1 MEKKEIVLS
10 INPCIFGLNYHDPA
24 VAIISEGKIL
34 FGIEEERINGVK
46 GSKGIFPTHA
56 VKVALTHC
64 GCTEDDIT
72 KIAVAYDPCLWKKRL
87 DLEMTKIIYDNI
99 GKNTGEQE
107 YQVNSE
113 EILRSIIRSE
123 LPERYSFFSTPNLVN
138 ELILSKVGK
147 KEAVD
152 ISFYEHHLSH
162 VASSYEVSGF
172 KHAVGIVV
180 DGIGEAEATT
190 IWEIHNHEYRKIMQ
204 INYPNSLG
212 YFYAVATKFLGFE
225 PWQHEGKTMA
235 LAAYGHE
242 NKEICDRVQTIID
255 TTGSFYDVSNF
266 VSTNSADYL
275 MLDEDAAMQSI
286 AQKMGFPPRGKEDP
300 VSSQYIDFAWAVQNV
315 LEKSIIELINWA
327 IQATGITNV
336 CAAGGVFMNCKMN
349 MVVRENSLAK
359 NYFVQPLAGDAGLVI
374 GAGLLASKSNFKG
387 SFSGLNL
394 GPEYSDEEIEAVL
407 CAAGV
412 KYRKAD
418 DLAYEVAQLIAQG
431 KIVGWFEG
439 RMEMG
444 ARALGSRSIL
454 ADPRDPNMSDRI
466 NHLIKHREKWR
477 PFACSVLEDSCDNI
491 FENYD
496 CEKAF
501 PFMIEAFKVKEAW
514 VKKIPA
520 VVHRADGTSRPQTV
534 NKNVKPLYYG
544 MINHFKDITGCPLV
558 LNTSF
563 NDKGQPIVMSPEL
576 AVDFYK
582 RIPIDVLAIGSF
594 LVERSEH

>member
-1 MEKKEIVLS
+1 MLRRGIIATRTLYRILPNRIMLSDSILSLLNDAVYHLDEPFYSSVSVSTYSLAKQASKYVKGVMTGDGSDELLFGYEYLRSALTSSSEYEKYLSGIGWLKYESPSEWLTSYSLSQDEIK
-10 INPCIFGLNYHDPA
+10 H
-24 VAIISEGKIL
+24 IL
-34 FGIEEERINGVK
+34 F
-46 GSKGIFPTHA
+46 SD
-56 VKVALTHC
+56 C
-64 GCTEDDIT
+64 
-72 KIAVAYDPCLWKKRL
+72 
-87 DLEMTKIIYDNI
+87 
-99 GKNTGEQE
+99 
-107 YQVNSE
+107 
-113 EILRSIIRSE
+113 
-123 LPERYSFFSTPNLVN
+123 
-138 ELILSKVGK
+138 
-147 KEAVD
+147 
-152 ISFYEHHLSH
+152 
-162 VASSYEVSGF
+162 EVSGNIPETLRRVELY
-172 KHAVGIVV
+172 KRLPDYHMMRV
-180 DGIGEAEATT
+180 D
-190 IWEIHNHEYRKIMQ
+190 K
-204 INYPNSLG
+204 L
-212 YFYAVATKFLGFE
+212 
-225 PWQHEGKTMA
+225 TMA
-235 LAAYGHE
+235 CGLEARVPYLRNDYADFMLSIDSCVFLKEKDTKSVLKKSFRNLLPRELLCTIKKPFTAPIKQWLEHE
-242 NKEICDRVQTIID
+242 LKEDVCRLINGKWLLQQLPLNCSKITQLLTNYRGT
-255 TTGSFYDVSNF
+255 YADVSNLWGI
-266 VSTNSADYL
+266 YL
-275 MLDEDAAMQSI
+275 L
-286 AQKMGFPPRGKEDP
+286 
-300 VSSQYIDFAWAVQNV
+300 AWAVQNI

-374 GAGLLASKSNFKG
+374 GAGLLATKSNFKG

-418 DLAYEVAQLIAQG
+418 DLAYEVAQFIAQG

-466 NHLIKHREKWR
+466 NYLIKHREKWR
-477 PFACSVLEDSCDNI
+477 PFACSVLEDFCDDI

-576 AVDFYK
+576 AVDFHK